1 MKTVN
6 MRTELLKRK
15 ARKTNELMDMYSHR
29 DLIETRIAAAEAVV
43 DEIDSLL
50 KLAPEEEGSQNGAQP
65 ELRPNSL
72 VAKARDTL
80 RKLRKATH
88 IDDLLKAMELS
99 PDKKRSLGSQLA
111 WYARREQIF
120 TRPEAGTFGLVEW
133 GPKIKT
139 HVVMEMEPSEND
151 SESIPALSLE
161 DDEGDKAH

>member
-1 MKTVN
+1 MKSVN

-29 DLIETRIAAAEAVV
+29 DVIDTRIAAAEAVV
-43 DEIDSLL
+43 AEIDSLL
-50 KLAPEEEGSQNGAQP
+50 KLAPEEEGSQSGAVQP

-88 IDDLLKAMELS
+88 IDELLKTMELS

-133 GPKIKT
+133 GPKMKT
-139 HVVMEMEPSEND
+139 YVVMEPENELEPL
-151 SESIPALSLE
+151 PALSLE
-161 DDEGDKAH
+161 DDEGDEAH